1 MRQMCSSLMAGIGEA
16 GHEGGAATVYLGR
29 LSGPRCSNVVEETM
43 VDIYQPPP
51 SETTVPRLNNPE
63 DASVKTA
70 YRGRL

>member
-1 MRQMCSSLMAGIGEA
+1 M
-16 GHEGGAATVYLGR
+16 YLGR
-29 LSGPRCSNVVEETM
+29 LSGPRCSNVVVEEAM
-43 VDIYQPPP
+43 VDIHQPSA